1 MITMLFILVEDKRVA
16 RHRGRLETPT
26 NAHIGARGGK
36 KKNSVKHAG
45 VEIHLQKSLPSF

>member
-1 MITMLFILVEDKRVA
+1 MLFILVEDKRVA

-26 NAHIGARGGK
+26 NAHRSERRK
-36 KKNSVKHAG
+36 KNNSVKHAG